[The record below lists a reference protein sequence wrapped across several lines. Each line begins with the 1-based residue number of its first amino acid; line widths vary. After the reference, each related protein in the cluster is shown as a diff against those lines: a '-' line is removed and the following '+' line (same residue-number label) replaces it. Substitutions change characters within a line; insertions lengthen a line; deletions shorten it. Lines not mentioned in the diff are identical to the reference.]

1 MKHTRIVVNHYG
13 GPDELRVVEEECPE
27 PKQGEKRVRVLAAGC
42 VMMREGIHPETPK
55 VPFTPGWDLVGVV
68 DRVGNGI
75 AEASADRA
83 RKPKS
88 GEMGCAET
96 VNGSKS
102 EAKCYADRAT
112 SCSSSKSPPIALLLH
127 ELLARQSPYIRA
139 AGRRA

>member
-1 MKHTRIVVNHYG
+1 
-13 GPDELRVVEEECPE
+13 
-27 PKQGEKRVRVLAAGC
+27 
-42 VMMREGIHPETPK
+42 MMREGIHPEKPK
-55 VPFTPGWDLVGVV
+55 GPFTPGRDLVGLG
-68 DRVGNGI
+68 DPAGNGLTQARA
-75 AEASADRA
+75 AEASSDRA

-88 GEMGCAET
+88 GEMGCEET